1 MLHTKIDIIRDTI
14 IRVPKLQNARTIFN
28 AIAKGFAKGYSH
40 LVRLA
45 KIILES
51 RLTRTKGW
59 VYLTCIEA
67 IT

>member
-1 MLHTKIDIIRDTI
+1 MLQTKIDIIRDSI

-28 AIAKGFAKGYSH
+28 AIATVTRH
-40 LVRLA
+40 LVLLT

>member
-1 MLHTKIDIIRDTI
+1 MLHTMIDIIRDTI

-28 AIAKGFAKGYSH
+28 AIAKGYSH
-40 LVRLA
+40 LVRHA